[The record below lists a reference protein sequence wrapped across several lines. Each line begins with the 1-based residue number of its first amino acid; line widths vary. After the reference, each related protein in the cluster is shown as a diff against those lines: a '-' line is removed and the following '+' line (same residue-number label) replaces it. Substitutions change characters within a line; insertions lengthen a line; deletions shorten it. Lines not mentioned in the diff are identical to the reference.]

1 MKSMLK
7 IPGCIALSVWAAN
20 IYCQPLQHV
29 DTLNLDF
36 ETVVNGIPARWA
48 STENVS
54 IDSSQSY
61 SGKYSVVLEG
71 DSTHNHR
78 VVTTTIFN
86 GYGGKTISFSG
97 YIKTENVSDGYGC
110 LWMRIDP
117 HGAFDNMG
125 DCGIRGTT
133 DWTKYEITLPFDAE
147 KTTRMV
153 MGGGLTGKGKMW
165 LDNVSIQIDGK
176 DIRTLSPLSLQ
187 IRPAERDTVEFAAG
201 SRIANIELN
210 PFRIKNLRDLG
221 MIWGFLKYHHP
232 MITEGNYNWDY
243 ELFRILPKIIDVKSK
258 AERDDIFIRWIEG
271 LGEIGT
277 VNPRNTD
284 TLSALQ
290 WIKTAGFSPKLT
302 ALLRKI
308 QDAPR
313 NENGYYVIPTAVG
326 NPAFQHEHPYDSMKY
341 PDVGYRLLSLYRYWN
356 MIQYFYPYKDIIGE
370 SWEEVLKKYIPEII
384 EAENEEAY
392 LFTMLELA
400 ARIHDSHGVIW
411 TANGRIWN
419 RYYGRRQAVPKV
431 DFIQNKAV
439 VTAFYND
446 SLSRDSELRIGDV
459 ITKINGAS
467 VKSIVKSRSAITEG
481 SNHPT
486 VLRNIARQILRCNED
501 TIRVTFVRNRRPM
514 ETDLKTYSPQEAY
527 YYFKSIPQLDTC
539 FKMLTPTI
547 GYLYTELYKNT
558 YSSVLW
564 EAVKDTEGLIID
576 LRCNSSNGIQY
587 GLGNYMAPEPI
598 EFVKILVGS
607 TLNPGKFTFTPPL
620 KFGITNENPYK
631 GKVVILV
638 NEQTQSSLEFS
649 AMALSRIPGAVT
661 IGSTTAGAD
670 GNVSYIDL
678 PGGIKTMISGI
689 GIFYP
694 DGGQTQRPG
703 VRIDEIAEPTVEA
716 IKTGKDEVLER
727 AIEIINKK

>member
-1 MKSMLK
+1 MKNMLK
-7 IPGCIALSVWAAN
+7 ISGCIALSVLATN
-20 IYCQPLQHV
+20 TYCQSLQRV

-71 DSTHNHR
+71 DSSHNNQ
-78 VVTTTIFN
+78 VITTTIFN

-97 YIKTENVSDGYGC
+97 YIKTEDVSDGYAC

-117 HGAFDNMG
+117 HGAFDNMK
-125 DCGIRGTT
+125 DCGIKGTT

-165 LDNVSIQIDGK
+165 LDNVSILIDGK
-176 DIRTLSPLSLQ
+176 DIRTLSPIPPQ
-187 IRPAERDTVEFAAG
+187 IRPAEHDTVEFADG

-210 PFRIKNLRDLG
+210 KFRIKNLRDLG
-221 MIWGFLKYHHP
+221 MIWGFLKYYHP

-243 ELFRILPKIIDVKSK
+243 ELFRILPKVIDVKNK
-258 AERDDIFIRWIEG
+258 TERDDIFIRWIEG

-277 VNPRNTD
+277 INPNNTD

-313 NENGYYVIPTAVG
+313 NENGYYVMPTAVG
-326 NPAFQHEHPYDSMKY
+326 NPAFQHERPYDSMKY

-356 MIQYFYPYKDIIGE
+356 MIQYFYPYKSVIGE
-370 SWEEVLKKYIPEII
+370 NWEGVLMEYIPEIVQ
-384 EAENEEAY
+384 AENEKDY
-392 LFTMLELA
+392 LFTILELT

-459 ITKINGAS
+459 ITKINGTS

-564 EAVKDTEGLIID
+564 EAIKDTEGLIID

-607 TLNPGKFTFTPPL
+607 TLNPGKFIFTPPL

-649 AMALSRIPGAVT
+649 AMALSRIPGAVI

-694 DGGQTQRPG
+694 DGGQTQRTG